1 MLWTIVALGVA
12 AFLGYHAYDTFVGR
26 KRIPIKEILQRRT
39 YELRS
44 VEAPKLTGSL
54 FWLFVTLLEYAP
66 LGDWIVPL
74 ILKSSNFSL
83 LDELSLY
90 NAPKLYPIP
99 ERNEQ
104 DQLKDLQFAQEH
116 AGMSVQEIQKKE
128 IERILNEY
136 YSSSESSNNNG
147 EENTKPI
154 WKNLTQ
160 FHRLYKERKT
170 TPLKVAQNILEAI
183 KKGDSRQPPLL
194 AVIKYDADL
203 FLKQAK
209 ESTER
214 FENGTEISVFD
225 GIPVTIKDE
234 LDLAGFT
241 SSKGM
246 KVTEYSNHVI
256 TLEEESNICKSLRAL
271 GAIFV
276 GKANQNEIGICPRGM
291 NLNFGSARNP
301 FNMKCDTGGSS
312 SGGGA
317 CVASGLVPLSIGTDG
332 GGSIRVPASFC
343 GLYGLKPTHF
353 RVSTYQH
360 SAPVAFSTC
369 VAGPLT
375 SSAIDL
381 TLSFAAIA
389 GRRENDSF
397 SWSQPRDLR
406 LSEIRLADKEYY
418 SLEGQKIGIDNAYFN
433 DVKDQRIVKMCRDF
447 IENVFCKVYGAQVD
461 DSIFTPLLEPS
472 RVSHL
477 VCIASEMRN
486 GMKDYGYFEYSKRS
500 LLCPE
505 TRMSLLSQKYISSS
519 QFISAQRIRSHQ
531 MEEFDKIFQNV
542 NVYAT
547 PTIAGVTPE
556 FVDEQVMKGGY
567 GVSDYDVLSQIM
579 KFIFISNFC
588 GYPSITIPI
597 GFVDGKPV
605 GLQLMAKH
613 WDEVTLLKYA
623 LLAEKYTEKK
633 KPEMLFEI
641 L

>member
-1 MLWTIVALGVA
+1 MFLLTIAALGVV

-26 KRIPIKEILQRRT
+26 KRTNIKDLLQNRKYEI
-39 YELRS
+39 RS
-44 VEAPKLTGSL
+44 VEAPKLTGAL
-54 FWLFVTLLEYAP
+54 FWFFVTLMEYSP
-66 LGDWIVPL
+66 LGDLVVPF
-74 ILKSSNFSL
+74 IMKSSNFSL
-83 LDELSLY
+83 LDELSVY

-104 DQLKDLQFAQEH
+104 EQLKDWKHAQDH
-116 AGMSVQEIQKKE
+116 DGMSIQEIQKKE

-136 YSSSESSNNNG
+136 YDQCSDEQSSSPSV
-147 EENTKPI
+147 
-154 WKNLTQ
+154 WKSLTR
-160 FHRLYKERKT
+160 FHRLYKEKKT
-170 TPLKVAQNILEAI
+170 TPLKVAQNILDAI
-183 KKGDSRQPPLL
+183 KKGDSLNPPLC

-203 FLKQAK
+203 LLKQAK

-214 FENGTEISVFD
+214 YEAGKEISVFD
-225 GIPVTIKDE
+225 GVPVTIKDE

-246 KVTEYSNHVI
+246 KVTEYSDHVI
-256 TLEEESNICKSLRAL
+256 TLEEENNICKSLRAL

-332 GGSIRVPASFC
+332 GGSVRVPASFC

-353 RVSTYQH
+353 RVSNHQH

-389 GRRENDSF
+389 GRRENDAF

-406 LSEIRLADKEYY
+406 LSEIRLADKNFY

-433 DVKDQRIVKMCRDF
+433 DVKDQRIVKLCSDF
-447 IENVFCKVYGAQVD
+447 IENVFCKVYGAKVD

-519 QFISAQRIRSHQ
+519 QLITAQRIRSHQ
-531 MEEFDKIFQNV
+531 MEEFEKIFQNV

-556 FVDEQVMKGGY
+556 FVNEQVMKGGY

-588 GYPSITIPI
+588 GFPSITIPI
-597 GFVDGKPV
+597 GFIDGKPV
-605 GLQLMAKH
+605 GLQLMSKH

-633 KPEMLFEI
+633 NPEMLFEI